1 MVDLGLHAFLFFDD
15 TRHLVVDDG
24 TDRCA
29 FQSIQQS
36 KQLFRGRCSA
46 RLGLILHQVDPTS
59 CLDGGSPRAA
69 GLRDT
74 GTPVPVELSQ
84 NNLFFLFLLPKQD
97 VRFYADQTPIY
108 PRAFQI
114 TMFHKAKPAHATR
127 INDLP
132 PIPENPA

>member
-1 MVDLGLHAFLFFDD
+1 MVDLGLHAFLFFNN

-29 FQSIQQS
+29 FQSFQQS
-36 KQLFRGRCSA
+36 KQFFRGRCSA

-74 GTPVPVELSQ
+74 GTPIPVELSQ
-84 NNLFFLFLLPKQD
+84 NDLFFLFFLPET
-97 VRFYADQTPIY
+97 RRPFFYAD
-108 PRAFQI
+108 
-114 TMFHKAKPAHATR
+114 
-127 INDLP
+127 
-132 PIPENPA
+132 